1 MFFLR
6 AKTKVNMT
14 SRLLLLASRNLGE
27 GKERKKRLEIA
38 GFWLY
43 RSRLQRL
50 VDRLSKSDLRR
61 RKTVSLC
68 ELPVEGLGRLTKLSL
83 ALLWNHWQPAAQN
96 ASAWLR
102 SVGWPAACN
111 SDTRYIAS
119 IGTPTNDPEGL
130 SDAIPFIPLF
140 PKRTSCES
148 LVAAA
153 DLSCRLLH
161 SATPPRSRAESSS
174 VA

>member
-1 MFFLR
+1 M
-6 AKTKVNMT
+6 
-14 SRLLLLASRNLGE
+14 
-27 GKERKKRLEIA
+27 ERKKRLEIA
-38 GFWLY
+38 GYWLY
-43 RSRLQRL
+43 SSRRLRL
-50 VDRLSKSDLRR
+50 VDRLSNFDLRR
-61 RKTVSLC
+61 QMTVSMS
-68 ELPVEGLGRLTKLSL
+68 EPPVKGLGRLTKLSL

-96 ASAWLR
+96 TSAWLR
-102 SVGWPAACN
+102 SVGWPAVCN

-130 SDAIPFIPLF
+130 SDAIPCLPLS

-153 DLSCRLLH
+153 DLSCRLLR
-161 SATPPRSRAESSS
+161 SATPPRSRAVPSS